1 LRPDGFTQ
9 APPEQQEVA
18 VWKFLRNPNGQFAV
32 CNAVLAVLAALAD
45 APVAAAVTAAMAWL
59 YVLLYRGR
67 RGGDGG

>member
-1 LRPDGFTQ
+1 M
-9 APPEQQEVA
+9 
-18 VWKFLRNPNGQFAV
+18 WKFLRNPNGQFAV